1 MSTKSEYCVHI
12 FNSIQKE
19 CDKRGEY
26 SKECILL
33 NDIFDKKCMKHNSD
47 CNNMRE
53 VLLECCY
60 SIKTNKSYI
69 NKDCILLSK
78 IYYNEC

>member
-33 NDIFDKKCMKHNSD
+33 NDIFDKKCTKHNSD

-60 SIKTNKSYI
+60 IVK
-69 NKDCILLSK
+69 
-78 IYYNEC
+78 NE

>member
-33 NDIFDKKCMKHNSD
+33 NDIFDKNVR
-47 CNNMRE
+47 NIT
-53 VLLECCY
+53 V
-60 SIKTNKSYI
+60 IVI
-69 NKDCILLSK
+69 I
-78 IYYNEC
+78 